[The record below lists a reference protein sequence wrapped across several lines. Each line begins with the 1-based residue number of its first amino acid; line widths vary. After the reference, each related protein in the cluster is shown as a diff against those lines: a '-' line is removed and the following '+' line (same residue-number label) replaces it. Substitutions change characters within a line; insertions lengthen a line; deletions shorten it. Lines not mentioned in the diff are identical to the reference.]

1 MESWAL
7 LFLCPFYV
15 STFCLCDCL
24 KSLVTT
30 IATYVLIL
38 STLLSSWI
46 CNYFPALFFMDNC
59 YFRNWNV
66 LCWDMRG
73 LNSEARQRDLRAKI
87 EESRCSVLCLQE
99 TKCENFDI
107 RMIRSFCPRRFDQ
120 FAFSP
125 SVGASGGIL
134 VIWNSSIFHD
144 QLIDIQRFGVVVSF
158 QSLQNSEKWTLASVY
173 GPCEGQPRDDFLAG
187 FII

>member
-15 STFCLCDCL
+15 RTFCLCACL
-24 KSLVTT
+24 NSSVTAVCT
-30 IATYVLIL
+30 FVMPL

-46 CNYFPALFFMDNC
+46 CNYFSMLFFMDNC
-59 YFRNWNV
+59 YYRNWNV
-66 LCWDMRG
+66 LCWNVRG

-107 RMIRSFCPRRFDQ
+107 
-120 FAFSP
+120 
-125 SVGASGGIL
+125 
-134 VIWNSSIFHD
+134 
-144 QLIDIQRFGVVVSF
+144 
-158 QSLQNSEKWTLASVY
+158 
-173 GPCEGQPRDDFLAG
+173 
-187 FII
+187 